1 MTFEVRGE
9 TRKGPVQ
16 LLLQGELDHD
26 VCGLGFI
33 IMAMCSRMF
42 NIASSCKYIHEQQQ
56 FPGELSL
63 PFMVQWWTA
72 GGIKYGSPCYT
83 VVVGSYSC

>member
-1 MTFEVRGE
+1 MSSNCKVDLIMMY
-9 TRKGPVQ
+9 VD
-16 LLLQGELDHD
+16 L
-26 VCGLGFI
+26 VSV

-42 NIASSCKYIHEQQQ
+42 NIASSCKYVHEQQQ

-63 PFMVQWWTA
+63 PFMVLWWTA
-72 GGIKYGSPCYT
+72 GGVKYGSPCYT